1 MSGNV
6 AHAVPRTGWIG
17 SRTDAVR
24 EQARRHIEIVS
35 TRDQRKARPRTVYAL
50 LIVGALFA
58 VLMSQ
63 LLLSIGL
70 SDGAYAIQG
79 LQQQQRELSRTQ
91 QVLTED
97 LERLSSPQNLAANAQ
112 ALGMVSNAAPVYLRL
127 SDRAVLGAPVAAT
140 ADAGA
145 APLVGNVLLSGV
157 AVAAA
162 GSAAEQSA
170 TDDTAAS
177 TPPVTGA
184 DGIPVT
190 GMGSGAAATDADG
203 VPESG
208 LPTPIT
214 R

>member
-6 AHAVPRTGWIG
+6 AHAVPRTRWIG
-17 SRTDAVR
+17 ARPGADQDAG
-24 EQARRHIEIVS
+24 RRHIEIVS

-50 LIVGALFA
+50 LVVGGLFA
-58 VLMSQ
+58 VLLSQ
-63 LLLSIGL
+63 LMLSIGL

-79 LQQQQRELSRTQ
+79 LQQQQRELSRTE

-97 LERLSSPQNLAANAQ
+97 LERLSSPQNLAANAR
-112 ALGMVSNAAPVYLRL
+112 AMGMVSNAAPVYLRL

-157 AVAAA
+157 PIAAA
-162 GSAAEQSA
+162 GSA
-170 TDDTAAS
+170 TAGAS
-177 TPPVTGA
+177 GTVGATGA
-184 DGIPVT
+184 ENAAEIATPGVV
-190 GMGSGAAATDADG
+190 SGASSA
-203 VPESG
+203 PESG
-208 LPTPIT
+208 LPAPIT